1 MLRGIMHGKHL
12 AWCQQQRKYLISG
25 HYSAADG
32 GCSGDDAGDSDGA
45 GDTGHSD
52 GTATGESAVVMTTVL
67 MKKFMI
73 LLGS

>member
-1 MLRGIMHGKHL
+1 M
-12 AWCQQQRKYLISG
+12 ISG

-45 GDTGHSD
+45 GDTGHND